1 MESLINLIVSL
12 INGVIVGVMSFVL
25 GLLDSLDNVDSLLEH
40 AISSIGGFFSSILT
54 LGTRLFPFVP
64 AEWMAILES
73 MLIVTA
79 IGIIIKK
86 KVAE

>member
-1 MESLINLIVSL
+1 MESFINLIVSL
-12 INGVIVGVMSFVL
+12 INGVIVGVLSFVI
-25 GLLDSLDNVDSLLEH
+25 GVLDSLDNLDNLLVH
-40 AISSIGGFFSSILT
+40 AISSISGFFTSILT

>member
-1 MESLINLIVSL
+1 MESLINFIVSL

-25 GLLDSLDNVDSLLEH
+25 GVLDSLDNLDSLLEH
-40 AISSIGGFFSSILT
+40 AVSSISGFFSSVLT
-54 LGTRLFPFVP
+54 LGNHLFPFVP

-73 MLIVTA
+73 MLIVIA